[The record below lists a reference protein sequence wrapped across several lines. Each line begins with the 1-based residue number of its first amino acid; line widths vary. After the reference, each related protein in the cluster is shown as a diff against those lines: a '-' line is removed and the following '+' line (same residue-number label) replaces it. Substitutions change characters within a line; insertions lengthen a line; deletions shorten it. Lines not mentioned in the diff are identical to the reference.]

1 MPQLRAVSG
10 LAASSPLSR
19 SRHSF
24 HFDIMKVQL
33 AHCLEI
39 AYDNWKHVS
48 KLASLQRTLELGLG
62 PSSDCNSNPQAG
74 SPAFTFFQLH
84 LALTLA
90 RRRLLRADFIPEVLQ
105 RLAVTIPKYT
115 ARLWTW
121 HLDRNF
127 SAITARLSRSIF
139 LFCRNGTLMG

>member
-1 MPQLRAVSG
+1 M
-10 LAASSPLSR
+10 
-19 SRHSF
+19 
-24 HFDIMKVQL
+24 DIIEKRNESLKGALPSNFYVTVD
-33 AHCLEI
+33 LE
-39 AYDNWKHVS
+39 VS

-121 HLDRNF
+121 HP
-127 SAITARLSRSIF
+127 SKPT
-139 LFCRNGTLMG
+139 G